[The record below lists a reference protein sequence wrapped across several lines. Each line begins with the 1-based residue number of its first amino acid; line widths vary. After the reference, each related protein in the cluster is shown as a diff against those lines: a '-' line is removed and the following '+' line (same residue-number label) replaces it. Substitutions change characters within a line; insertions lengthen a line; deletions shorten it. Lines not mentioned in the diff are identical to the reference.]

1 MGYRSL
7 FVSCLEVWPDAHMCN
22 VGARRSGGASA
33 DSGQTVS
40 RSLSGKLRDVLRSS
54 ILRLKRG
61 RHERARTPWIFKAD
75 VADVS
80 DVEAG
85 DVVGVVDSG
94 GALRGQCSSCST

>member
-1 MGYRSL
+1 VPGVREVRLSAL
-7 FVSCLEVWPDAHMCN
+7 GQVSV
-22 VGARRSGGASA
+22 R
-33 DSGQTVS
+33 Q
-40 RSLSGKLRDVLRSS
+40 LRDVLRSS

-61 RHERARTPWIFKAD
+61 RHERARTHPWIFKAD